1 MYLVSQLLARKQEAG
16 TRSVATVSPETT
28 VLEAA
33 RLMNDQH
40 IGSLVV
46 CGRDGGVVG
55 IITERDFLRRVL
67 ASERAPA
74 STTVESVMTR
84 DVLTCEPDTTLN
96 EIRATMRERR
106 IRHLPVV
113 ENGRLVGMISI
124 GDLNFAESRMLS
136 EQVEHLESY
145 IRSA

>member
-16 TRSVATVSPETT
+16 TRSVATISPETT
-28 VLEAA
+28 VLDAA
-33 RLMNDQH
+33 HLMNDQH

-46 CGRDGGVVG
+46 CGRDGSVRG
-55 IITERDFLRRVL
+55 IITERDFLRRVI
-67 ASERAPA
+67 AAERSPA
-74 STTVESVMTR
+74 TTAVESVMTR
-84 DVLTCEPDTTLN
+84 DVLTCEPETTLN
-96 EIRATMRERR
+96 EIRSTMREKR

-113 ENGRLVGMISI
+113 EKGRLVGMISI